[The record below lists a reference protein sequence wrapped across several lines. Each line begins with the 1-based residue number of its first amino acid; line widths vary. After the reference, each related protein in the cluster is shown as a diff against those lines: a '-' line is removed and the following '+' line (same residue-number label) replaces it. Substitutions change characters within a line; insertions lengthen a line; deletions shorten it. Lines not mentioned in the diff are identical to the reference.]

1 MEIPKIGTIRRG
13 IHKGATAQE
22 TDSMEC
28 PRFYGINDETVTVV
42 VIRAHGEVGR
52 LVAVKDSEIRW
63 W

>member
-1 MEIPKIGTIRRG
+1 MKIGTIRRG
-13 IHKGATAQE
+13 IHKGATVQE

-28 PRFYGINDETVTVV
+28 ARFYGINGETVTIV
-42 VIRAHGEVGR
+42 VIRAHGDVGR